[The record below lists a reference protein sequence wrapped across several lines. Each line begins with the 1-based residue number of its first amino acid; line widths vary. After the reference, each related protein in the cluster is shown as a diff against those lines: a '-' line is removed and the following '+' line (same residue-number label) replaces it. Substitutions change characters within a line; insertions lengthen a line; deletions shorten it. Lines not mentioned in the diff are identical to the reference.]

1 MAYMLRLYADRLA
14 PGAALDLAAGA
25 VRVLYVEDGYLTA
38 ASFGTLAALAP
49 NSAWFGASLATLRAG
64 AQGARLLRFEL
75 VAGEGG
81 GGERPLIAS
90 PPLALDPRGEYLL
103 RCDRVEFPPG
113 GIAYHHTH
121 QGAGLR
127 CLVAGTIR
135 IEAGGASHGYAAGE
149 AWFENGVDPVLA
161 TASPAETTAF
171 IRVMVLP
178 RALVGKSSIRYVDE
192 ADKDK
197 PRVQRYQIYIDQP
210 IALPGSAP

>member
-1 MAYMLRLYADRLA
+1 MAYVLRLYADRLA
-14 PGAALDLAAGA
+14 PGAALELGAGA
-25 VRVLYVEDGYLTA
+25 VRALYVEEGHLA
-38 ASFGTLAALAP
+38 AAAFGTLAALAP
-49 NSAWFGASLATLRAG
+49 NSAWFGASLASLRAG

-75 VAGEGG
+75 VAREG

-113 GIAYHHTH
+113 GIAYRHTH

-135 IEAGGASHGYAAGE
+135 IEAGGTSHGYAAGE

-161 TASPAETTAF
+161 TASPAATTAF

-178 RALVGKSSIRYVDE
+178 RALIGKSSIRYVDD
-192 ADKDK
+192 ADKGK